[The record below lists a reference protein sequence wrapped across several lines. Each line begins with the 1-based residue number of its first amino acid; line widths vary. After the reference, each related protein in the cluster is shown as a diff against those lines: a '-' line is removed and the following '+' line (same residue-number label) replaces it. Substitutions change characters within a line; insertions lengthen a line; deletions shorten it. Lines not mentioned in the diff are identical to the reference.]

1 MTIYSLDVLLFLYY
15 LEPVCSSMS
24 SSNCCFLTCMQISQE
39 ADLYAK
45 NSEKNYI
52 QAVYFLSSVL
62 EMFSGFGTPM
72 QGQEKANIKKWD
84 YINLKNHCIAKETF
98 NKINHKLSKCEKTFV
113 NYLSDKRLTA
123 NITQQQKSSKNP
135 IKNGQ
140 RTWIGNFQ
148 RRHIGS
154 Q

>member
-1 MTIYSLDVLLFLYY
+1 MYSFSY